1 MVEASSSSIASR
13 DLDGA
18 HAAAAVELDLAAALE
33 QGDDGGCGSCSSR
46 SPQRTITLLE
56 APFQE
61 SASRWIASAAAATA
75 ISIADEART
84 TVFPEKCYSHVVLLV
99 RVVQRHRG
107 RFVRV
112 KGST

>member
-1 MVEASSSSIASR
+1 MVEASSSSIASHR
-13 DLDGA
+13 DLDDA

-33 QGDDGGCGSCSSR
+33 QGDDDGGCSSR

-84 TVFPEKCYSHVVLLV
+84 TVFPKKCYSHVVLV

-107 RFVRV
+107 RFVRI

>member
-1 MVEASSSSIASR
+1 MPEEGKEIVVVEASSSSIASHR

-61 SASRWIASAAAATA
+61 SAARWIASAAAATA
-75 ISIADEART
+75 ISIADEARP
-84 TVFPEKCYSHVVLLV
+84 TVFP
-99 RVVQRHRG
+99 
-107 RFVRV
+107 
-112 KGST
+112 

>member
-1 MVEASSSSIASR
+1 MVEASSSSIASH

-18 HAAAAVELDLAAALE
+18 HAAAAVDLDLAAALE
-33 QGDDGGCGSCSSR
+33 QGDEDGGCGSCSSR

-61 SASRWIASAAAATA
+61 TASRWIASAAAATA

-84 TVFPEKCYSHVVLLV
+84 TVFPKKCYSHVVLV
-99 RVVQRHRG
+99 REVQRHRG
-107 RFVRV
+107 RFVRI

>member
-1 MVEASSSSIASR
+1 MVEASSSSIATR

-33 QGDDGGCGSCSSR
+33 QGDDHDCSSR

-84 TVFPEKCYSHVVLLV
+84 TVFPKKCYSHVVLV

-107 RFVRV
+107 RFVRI